1 MINRL
6 QSIFIA
12 ATLKGSKTRVLSVL
26 ALFVL
31 VVVLTAAA
39 FPSDTQSSPQSK
51 VIYYACVNNTSGA
64 ITIVS
69 QSTKCPTGS
78 HKIQWNQQG
87 PIGPQGPQGVQGV
100 QGPTG
105 PQGPQGPSGV
115 SLGYYSA
122 NGSVNLG
129 STTPV
134 SVVTT
139 PALAAG
145 TYIVTATEVA
155 IINPNDYVSC
165 IVGSVGGSGGHI
177 YVVSGPASLN
187 EYATLT
193 ATDSVTVSAG
203 DLIALYCNDFNNNP
217 NTSSFN
223 AGISVI
229 QLTSVQSDLNLHQSV
244 RPHSPKPLSHH

>member
-6 QSIFIA
+6 QSMFA
-12 ATLKGSKTRVLSVL
+12 STPLKGSKTRVLGVL

-39 FPSDTQSSPQSK
+39 FPNDTQPSPQSK
-51 VIYYACVNNTSGA
+51 VTYYACVNNTSGA

-87 PIGPQGPQGVQGV
+87 PIGPQGVQGV
-100 QGPTG
+100 QDPTG

-115 SLGYYSA
+115 SLGYYNV

-134 SVVTT
+134 SVVST

-155 IINPNDYVSC
+155 IIDTNDYVSC
-165 IVGSVGGSGGHI
+165 IVGSVGGSGGHM

-193 ATDSVTVSAG
+193 VTDSVTVGAG
-203 DLIALYCNDFNNNP
+203 DLIALYCYDFDNNP

-223 AGISVI
+223 AGISAI
-229 QLTSVQSDLNLHQSV
+229 QLTSVQSDLNLHQNV
-244 RPHSPKPLSHH
+244 RPHSPKPLSHP